1 MTLPPS
7 DTVAPVS
14 EPHIGHLH
22 SMVLADVFTRFR
34 ALRNGPSAPRPILLT
49 GTDEHGMKIQK
60 AAQNQNLTPRALCDS
75 VSTRFE
81 VGEMLD
87 SLYRHGQP
95 ITALTILS
103 FRLWQRLR
111 ASSTTSS
118 IAHQPK
124 AMPEPYSIY
133 GCV

>member
-1 MTLPPS
+1 MQACPLTEARWDLHSPNP
-7 DTVAPVS
+7 VAPVS

-60 AAQNQNLTPRALCDS
+60 AAQNQGLTPKALCDR

-81 VGEMLD
+81 VSELLD
-87 SLYRHGQP
+87 RVCQYKQS
-95 ITALTILS
+95 INALTISS
-103 FRLWQRLR
+103 FRLWQTLP
-111 ASSTTSS
+111 A
-118 IAHQPK
+118 
-124 AMPEPYSIY
+124 
-133 GCV
+133 